1 MSTRRGGARVGP
13 AARRAH
19 GSDVRR
25 AALGRVCAKLV
36 VVMGVTWGA
45 DVVSWA
51 AGGPHYMWYATDLLN
66 ALQGLLIFL
75 VVGCQPHAWAALRR
89 CARGA
94 LCCAGARRRRAEGDA
109 AAARSR
115 HVHSSTHLP
124 SCGESLTQ
132 TTPAPAAASETAPRA
147 PMETVC

>member
-1 MSTRRGGARVGP
+1 MGHLRR
-13 AARRAH
+13 RRIYKT
-19 GSDVRR
+19 VFFCR

-51 AGGPHYMWYATDLLN
+51 AGGPHYVWYATDLLN

-75 VVGCQPHAWAALRR
+75 VVGCQPHALAAMR
-89 CARGA
+89 
-94 LCCAGARRRRAEGDA
+94 A
-109 AAARSR
+109 AAAACCACAPRR
-115 HVHSSTHLP
+115 TAPHTHSSTHLP
-124 SCGESLTQ
+124 SCGESLTH
-132 TTPAPAAASETAPRA
+132 TTNAPAPAAPSHAAAGEAHPKI